1 MANVLCNV
9 LLDTAFVG
17 GRKNSCVALTPK
29 YEDECIWIPN
39 WKSKYIVFGL
49 KFVELFQ
56 SIVLLCQLC

>member
-29 YEDECIWIPN
+29 YEDECIYEFLIE
-39 WKSKYIVFGL
+39 YL
-49 KFVELFQ
+49 
-56 SIVLLCQLC
+56 SILYLV